1 MGVLGVIP
9 ARYDSVRFPGK
20 VLIPIDGLPMVARV
34 YYQAIQCREL
44 DSVVIATDSQYVKNA
59 MEELDIPV
67 EMTSSDHATGTE
79 RTAEIASRHDDE
91 IVINIQGDEPFIS
104 PDIIDGAVS
113 LLFED
118 KSMQMS
124 TAASSSIS
132 QNEWENSNVVKVELD
147 ENGFAKD
154 FFRVWEG
161 EQNDEHFKHIGIYAF
176 RRDYLLDLV
185 KMEKS
190 SREIERSLEQM
201 RAMDAACKMGVFV
214 TEFDVIGVNTPDD
227 LNALIEEMGIA

>member
-1 MGVLGVIP
+1 
-9 ARYDSVRFPGK
+9 
-20 VLIPIDGLPMVARV
+20 
-34 YYQAIQCREL
+34 
-44 DSVVIATDSQYVKNA
+44 
-59 MEELDIPV
+59 
-67 EMTSSDHATGTE
+67 
-79 RTAEIASRHDDE
+79 
-91 IVINIQGDEPFIS
+91 
-104 PDIIDGAVS
+104 
-113 LLFED
+113 
-118 KSMQMS
+118 
-124 TAASSSIS
+124 
-132 QNEWENSNVVKVELD
+132 LD